1 MKILDKIVVSK
12 NQPKSKNVL
21 WYDSESGEQKAF
33 TSKGWEAI
41 SGKSGVV
48 KQTISENFTFT
59 ASPGIF
65 YNIENTPDTEVNIS
79 FDDNYKATG
88 KNDTEIAI
96 ACTAVDST
104 YEEDALLLSA
114 GSIYGNGWI
123 LTPSLSVGEFS
134 YLYTVQLNA
143 DGVETTLMMYTD
155 KELVKG
161 EKVKVYTPEKGIQRE
176 REFEI
181 IVDDIYYYN
190 NPHVKILVG
199 QDIHVTGFIVE
210 EKESD
215 DPDFGYKYTIWNP
228 FLLEMVND
236 GKIDVYTKKPYYNDT
251 VAYAN
256 IQGEIRP
263 LNYEYVA
270 PKEQKPVIQEGKQV
284 GEYIFNIKS
293 PANVVFNSDIKWNNN
308 NAPDLT
314 LTGIY
319 TISILDGVGCY
330 TYND

>member
-21 WYDSESGEQKAF
+21 WYDSESGEQRAF

-41 SGKSGVV
+41 SGKSGAV

-88 KNDTEIAI
+88 KNDTGIAI
-96 ACTAVDST
+96 ACTAVDPT
-104 YEEDALLLSA
+104 YDESA
-114 GSIYGNGWI
+114 FILTMISMCGNG
-123 LTPSLSVGEFS
+123 LVCTPAASGEFS
-134 YLYTVQLNA
+134 YLYTVQGNVE
-143 DGVETTLMMYTD
+143 GVEMTAMMYTD

-161 EKVKVYTPEKGIQRE
+161 EKVKVHTQKNEIQKE
-176 REFEI
+176 EEFEI
-181 IVDDIYYYN
+181 IINDIYYYN
-190 NPHVKILVG
+190 NPHVKVLVVE
-199 QDIHVTGFIVE
+199 DVPVTGFIVE

-215 DPDFGYKYTIWNP
+215 DPDFGYKYTVWSP
-228 FLLEMVND
+228 FLLQMIND
-236 GKIDVYTKKPYYNDT
+236 EKIDVYTKKPYYNDT
-251 VAYAN
+251 VAYAT
-256 IQGEIRP
+256 IQGKTVLLI
-263 LNYEYVA
+263 YEYVA
-270 PKEQKPVIQEGKQV
+270 PKEQKPVIGEGKQV

-308 NAPDLT
+308 NVPDLT
-314 LTGIY
+314 RIGIY
-319 TISILDGVGCY
+319 TISILDGIGCY

>member
-96 ACTAVDST
+96 ACTAVDPT
-104 YEEDALLLSA
+104 YDENAFMLTEMSL
-114 GSIYGNGWI
+114 YGNGWVC
-123 LTPSLSVGEFS
+123 TPAASGEFS
-134 YLYTVQLNA
+134 YLYTVQP
-143 DGVETTLMMYTD
+143 DIKWVEATSMMFTD
-155 KELVKG
+155 KKLVKG
-161 EKVKVYTPEKGIQRE
+161 EKVKVHTQKNEIQE
-176 REFEI
+176 EEEFEI
-181 IVDDIYYYN
+181 IINDIYYYN

-215 DPDFGYKYTIWNP
+215 DPDFGYKYTVWNP

-236 GKIDVYTKKPYYNDT
+236 VKIDVYTKKPYYNDT
-251 VAYAN
+251 VAYVN

-314 LTGIY
+314 LIGNY
-319 TISILDGVGCY
+319 TISIVDGVGCY
-330 TYND
+330 TYTN

>member
-21 WYDSESGEQKAF
+21 WYDSESGEQRAF

-41 SGKSGVV
+41 SGKSGAV

-79 FDDNYKATG
+79 FDDNYKVTS
-88 KNDTEIAI
+88 KNDAEILI
-96 ACTAVDST
+96 SCTAVDTT
-104 YEEDALLLSA
+104 YSESATMLSMLA
-114 GSIYGNGWI
+114 SLGNGWI
-123 LTPSLSVGEFS
+123 LTPSLSVDEFS
-134 YLYTVQLNA
+134 YLYTIQFNA
-143 DGVETTLMMYTD
+143 DGVEMTLMMYTD

-161 EKVKVYTPEKGIQRE
+161 EKVKVHTPENGIQNE
-176 REFEI
+176 EEFEI

-190 NPHVKILVG
+190 NPHIELNIFGQKIVG
-199 QDIHVTGFIVE
+199 FVIE

-215 DPDFGYKYTIWNP
+215 TSNFDYMYTIYCP
-228 FLLEMVND
+228 YLLQI
-236 GKIDVYTKKPYYNDT
+236 IDVPIVDAYTKKPYYNDN
-251 VAYAN
+251 VAN
-256 IQGEIRP
+256 VTIQGTTQGID
-263 LNYEYVA
+263 YEYIV
-270 PKEQKPVIQEGKQV
+270 PKEQKPVIEEGKQV

-293 PANVVFNSDIKWNNN
+293 PARVILNEKIKWNNGN
-308 NAPDLT
+308 TPNFELP
-314 LTGIY
+314 GIY

-330 TYND
+330 TYIN